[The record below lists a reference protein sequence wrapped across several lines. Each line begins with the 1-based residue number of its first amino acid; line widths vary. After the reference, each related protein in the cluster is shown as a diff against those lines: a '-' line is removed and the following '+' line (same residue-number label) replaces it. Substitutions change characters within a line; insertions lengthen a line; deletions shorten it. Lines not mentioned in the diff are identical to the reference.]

1 MRSFRRPSPLLYSLW
16 GKAALH
22 QTSASFF
29 DVASVAGADYWDKMG
44 RSLSGGSSSPAELL
58 DSDTVHIH
66 GALLGQALAH
76 GDAAALIRLVLGLAD
91 KAGLL
96 ELFEA
101 VADVLSS
108 GLLGDF
114 LLGTAAGLATVVL
127 AKSLHSNLLSHV
139 ELVANRSCAG
149 IEPII
154 VQGVQLLIAGSLN
167 GLGPLLNIILIRT
180 GLRKES
186 KKLIAHIWA

>member
-1 MRSFRRPSPLLYSLW
+1 MRSNRRPSPLRYSLR

-22 QTSASFF
+22 QTNASFLV
-29 DVASVAGADYWDKMG
+29 VASVAGADYWDKMG
-44 RSLSGGSSSPAELL
+44 RSLGGSASPAELL
-58 DSDTVHIH
+58 NSDAVHIH
-66 GALLGQALAH
+66 GALLSQALAH

-91 KAGLL
+91 EAGLL

-101 VADVLSS
+101 VADVLTS

-114 LLGTAAGLATVVL
+114 LLGTAASLATVVL
-127 AKSLHSNLLSHV
+127 TKSLHSNLLSHV
-139 ELVANRSCAG
+139 ELVANRSCAR

-154 VQGVQLLIAGSLN
+154 VEGVQLLIAGSLN

-186 KKLIAHIWA
+186 KKLIAHI

>member
-1 MRSFRRPSPLLYSLW
+1 MRSIRRPSPLRNSLR

-29 DVASVAGADYWDKMG
+29 DVAGVAGADYWDKMG
-44 RSLSGGSSSPAELL
+44 RSLSGSTFPAELL

-66 GALLGQALAH
+66 GALLGQALSH

-101 VADVLSS
+101 VADVLTS
-108 GLLGDF
+108 GHLGDF

-139 ELVANRSCAG
+139 ELVANRSCAR
-149 IEPII
+149 IEPIS

-186 KKLIAHIWA
+186 KKLIAHI

>member
-44 RSLSGGSSSPAELL
+44 RSLSGGSASPAELL
-58 DSDTVHIH
+58 DSNTVHIH

>member
-1 MRSFRRPSPLLYSLW
+1 MIEVAASLHFCRPIPESS
-16 GKAALH
+16 
-22 QTSASFF
+22 S
-29 DVASVAGADYWDKMG
+29 SVP
-44 RSLSGGSSSPAELL
+44 SLSPCGIPAAGRLLVCSLSLSFAELL
-58 DSDTVHIH
+58 DGDAVHVH

-91 KAGLL
+91 EAGLL

-101 VADVLSS
+101 VADVLTS

-114 LLGTAAGLATVVL
+114 LLGTAASLATVVL
-127 AKSLHSNLLSHV
+127 TKSLHSNLLSHV
-139 ELVANRSCAG
+139 ELVANRSCAR

-186 KKLIAHIWA
+186 KKLIAHI